1 MWPKVNVNSYCIIS
15 LFSSLNDE
23 PVILRYI
30 CNYLSFASFHFKC
43 VFKNW
48 HLAYIHLPCLS
59 ANQHCPVKEKRQ
71 KQQRKREA
79 FGLLNQV
86 LLSSWKQ
93 NIWSQLCFFWAWSH
107 LTVFLFADKVGKR
120 KLACKDYQFLVFSCS
135 ARYINTEV
143 WGTTTCGRLSKQDGQ
158 VIWYVCN
165 VCCLEPYCPIPFYS
179 IGSSSEIVWQRT
191 GRWYQGEMFAQLA
204 QILADWWLPV

>member
-1 MWPKVNVNSYCIIS
+1 M
-15 LFSSLNDE
+15 
-23 PVILRYI
+23 PV
-30 CNYLSFASFHFKC
+30 CKPT
-43 VFKNW
+43 
-48 HLAYIHLPCLS
+48 LPCEGKK
-59 ANQHCPVKEKRQ
+59 AEAAKEKRS
-71 KQQRKREA
+71 
-79 FGLLNQV
+79 FWSLNQV
-86 LLSSWKQ
+86 LLCSWKQ

-143 WGTTTCGRLSKQDGQ
+143 WGITTCGRLGKQDGQ

-179 IGSSSEIVWQRT
+179 IGSSSEIVWQHT